1 MKVNDLTGAII
12 GAAIDVHRVLGPGL
26 LESAYEECLCRE
38 LTLRGLR
45 FKRQYPVSLEYKGL
59 KLDKC
64 YQLDLVV
71 ENICVVELKS
81 IEGILPIH
89 LAQTLTYMRLGNWR
103 VGLTFNFNVEVLK
116 DGGIRRLINNL
127 DESEKNK
134 PK

>member
-38 LTLRGLR
+38 LMLRGLR
-45 FKRQYPVSLEYKGL
+45 FNRQYPVPLEYKGL
-59 KLDKC
+59 KLNKC

-89 LAQTLTYMRLGNWR
+89 IAQTLTYMRLGNWK
-103 VGLTFNFNVEVLK
+103 VGLIFNFNVEVLK
-116 DGGIRRLINNL
+116 DGGIRRLVNNL
-127 DESEKNK
+127 D
-134 PK
+134 PQ

>member
-26 LESAYEECLCRE
+26 LESTYEECLCRE

-45 FKRQYPVSLEYKGL
+45 FKRQYPVPLEYKGL

-81 IEGILPIH
+81 NEGILPIH
-89 LAQTLTYMRLGNWR
+89 VAQTLTYMRLGNWK
-103 VGLTFNFNVEVLK
+103 VGLIFNFNVEVLK
-116 DGGIRRLINNL
+116 NGGIRRLINNL
-127 DESEKNK
+127 DES
-134 PK
+134 

>member
-26 LESAYEECLCRE
+26 LESTYEECLCRE

-45 FKRQYPVSLEYKGL
+45 FKRQYSIPLEYKGL

-89 LAQTLTYMRLGNWR
+89 VAQTLTYMRLGNWKI
-103 VGLTFNFNVEVLK
+103 GLIFNFNVEVLK

-127 DESEKNK
+127 DES
-134 PK
+134 